1 MTPNQANDEHK
12 QDLLIQLY
20 LMIAETLICCF
31 GVPFFIFVS
40 WKNGSE
46 CWQIFAPLF
55 MAILV
60 VVIYFVVPV
69 VCTAYNVGLW
79 MFTSDQHDS
88 VYSAWTVAFMV
99 I

>member
-1 MTPNQANDEHK
+1 
-12 QDLLIQLY
+12 
-20 LMIAETLICCF
+20 MIAETVICCF
-31 GVPFFIFVS
+31 GVPFMIFVS

-46 CWQIFAPLF
+46 CWQIFAPIF
-55 MAILV
+55 MSILV
-60 VVIYFVVPV
+60 VLIYFVVPV